1 MKKITINELKS
12 LDFFK
17 HYNRNGVDF
26 IRTGSDSVQIIE
38 LFNKSKAGQFLDMM
52 DYIPISIDRNNKQF
66 LRYINDEN
74 ERFYCQ
80 YLQ

>member
-1 MKKITINELKS
+1 MKKFTINELKS

-17 HYNRNGVDF
+17 HYRVNGVDF
-26 IRTGSDSVQIIE
+26 IRTNGDTVQIIE

-66 LRYINDEN
+66 LQYINDEN

>member
-1 MKKITINELKS
+1 MEKMTLNELRS
-12 LDFFK
+12 LEFFK

-26 IRTGSDSVQIIE
+26 IRTDGDTVQIIE

-66 LRYINDEN
+66 LRYINEVHD
-74 ERFYCQ
+74 FIFTQ
-80 YLQ
+80 VL

>member
-1 MKKITINELKS
+1 MKKFTIDELKS
-12 LDFFK
+12 LEFFK

-26 IRTGSDSVQIIE
+26 IRTDGDTVQIIE

-66 LRYINDEN
+66 LRYINDAD
-74 ERFYCQ
+74 ERCYCQ
-80 YLQ
+80 LLQ